1 MIDVNTSVDT
11 SCSDGDVRLVGGIN
25 EAEGSV
31 EMCYNKFWGS
41 VCHRSWSTAD
51 ANVVCKQLGYQSAG
65 IVLNYCI
72 LDYISLK
79 DQLHIPI
86 VTLEV
91 FQILPS
97 YLIYTAVEVKLL

>member
-1 MIDVNTSVDT
+1 MIDVNITTGVDT
-11 SCSDGDVRLVGGIN
+11 SCTDGDVRLVGGIN

-72 LDYISLK
+72 LN
-79 DQLHIPI
+79 
-86 VTLEV
+86 
-91 FQILPS
+91 
-97 YLIYTAVEVKLL
+97 